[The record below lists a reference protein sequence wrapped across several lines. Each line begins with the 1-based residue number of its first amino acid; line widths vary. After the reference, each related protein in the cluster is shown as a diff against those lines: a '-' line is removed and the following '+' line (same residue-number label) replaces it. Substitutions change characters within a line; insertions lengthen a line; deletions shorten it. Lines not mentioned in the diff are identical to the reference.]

1 MTKDRVLPLPV
12 GAETQMS
19 LGRYPPCP
27 IKYPL
32 DALWR
37 MAGITSACTE
47 RTQKQTLTTES
58 TGLNPVHPDKQ
69 LYTTN
74 LFSHLCCCCYRHE
87 RGRNQ
92 NQLLKETLSVFAW
105 LLYTPGSSALNT
117 EISPSMNSATSHAQL
132 GCYSVKC
139 WFQLI
144 PVSLFSR

>member
-37 MAGITSACTE
+37 MAGITSACTGQN
-47 RTQKQTLTTES
+47 RKQTLTTEL

-69 LYTTN
+69 LYTMK
-74 LFSHLCCCCYRHE
+74 LFSHLCCCCYRHK
-87 RGRNQ
+87 RGKKSKPVVKRDNIWFC
-92 NQLLKETLSVFAW
+92 LALVHSWE
-105 LLYTPGSSALNT
+105 LNT
-117 EISPSMNSATSHAQL
+117 EYGDFPLQEFSYFSRS
-132 GCYSVKC
+132 GCYSVKYC
-139 WFQLI
+139 FQLI
-144 PVSLFSR
+144 PVSLFSH